1 MKQEEEN
8 KKETEKVNDSLDLA
22 LLDNEKNEKQIAL
35 EKDKWYIK
43 FKGIFYSLLSGT
55 CMAISSILVKK
66 CVFFNGF
73 EQAAVIYYLFGL

>member
-1 MKQEEEN
+1 M
-8 KKETEKVNDSLDLA
+8 KKEEVNIKRTEEKENDLLDLG
-22 LLDNEKNEKQIAL
+22 LLNNIENENQTTL

-73 EQAAVIYYLFGL
+73 EQAAVNIF